1 MGKIPKRRNWLQAF
15 RGEEDRKIGE
25 GGGKGG
31 QDPWGRGKVD
41 REAQERWREDAWN
54 PGRQERPSE
63 GPGKPARCL
72 EPRPVARGSV
82 QPWDSMRTSDSC
94 GVSVAGGASS
104 WTEGRRAEH
113 TVDPCGARNAI
124 SSPLFFTCTSSGVLR
139 HASKAPSAIP
149 PPSIDPSIWTV
160 RFHPDPS
167 PGTSPPSI
175 PGRRRPRPS
184 HRYLSHSN
192 RYLGP
197 CPCDRLRISGVG
209 GMRHEMAPFERRQ
222 RRSPCRWRLPA
233 APLRTC
239 ARLGGDRARIVSPG
253 RRPDGFEASQEA
265 RTDPRNRSTSPTWWQ
280 LPTAGNCARHR
291 RETP

>member
-1 MGKIPKRRNWLQAF
+1 MGRRTAKSAREVERAGRTHGVEGRWTGKHRSDGKRTLGIQAGRSVLRKVQESLLVAWSLVRSHGAPSRRGIRRGRAIPVAS
-15 RGEEDRKIGE
+15 
-25 GGGKGG
+25 
-31 QDPWGRGKVD
+31 
-41 REAQERWREDAWN
+41 RWRAVRH
-54 PGRQERPSE
+54 PGPRVVERSIRSIHVERETPSLLLSSS
-63 GPGKPARCL
+63 PA
-72 EPRPVARGSV
+72 PPRGS
-82 QPWDSMRTSDSC
+82 SAMH
-94 GVSVAGGASS
+94 
-104 WTEGRRAEH
+104 RR
-113 TVDPCGARNAI
+113 
-124 SSPLFFTCTSSGVLR
+124 L
-139 HASKAPSAIP
+139 P
-149 PPSIDPSIWTV
+149 PPSPIDPSIWTV

-175 PGRRRPRPS
+175 PDRRRPRPS